1 MRLLVILRYLIPLTL
16 SFLRDRKRWIW
27 FGRPLVRSSDF
38 HQVRADRLLG
48 AIARLGPSFVKIGQM
63 FAGRADLI
71 PEPYAQRLTALTDQV
86 PPVPLADIRRT
97 IEGSLGRPVDQ
108 IFQHFDPTPLA
119 AGSLGQVH
127 RATHAG
133 RDVAVKVLRP
143 GVHELVAEDVA
154 AAGRIL
160 RVLVRFVDNPHT
172 RGFQSVVD
180 EFAVRVGDEMDFRI
194 EADNAR
200 AVRANF
206 AGNPRIRVPEIVDEL
221 STDRVL
227 VLEYVTGI
235 RIDAIAPGQYVGGL
249 AAAQVVDRL
258 IEVYIQMMLIDG
270 FFHADPHPG
279 NLLVGADGAL
289 VLLDFGVVIRV
300 TRERR
305 KTLID
310 TVFAAVQGK
319 ADGVVDG
326 FYGLGMVEPGVER
339 ERTRRLVNLLLDLGR
354 TRTTAK
360 DRVELLTQQIMD
372 EIANWPI
379 VLPSDLVYFARTAAL
394 IEGIG
399 LKYDPAFNPILDAGP
414 VLFRMRSKLLAAFSE
429 IRVLDQLDWP
439 TAIGY
444 FLGKA
449 TAIVRKAGESLAG
462 YLASWTSTTPTDEI
476 TSRKSLP
483 GG

>member
-1 MRLLVILRYLIPLTL
+1 VRLLAILRYLIPFTL
-16 SFLRDRKRWIW
+16 SFLRDRKRWIL
-27 FGRPLVRSSDF
+27 FGRPLPRSAAF
-38 HQVRADRLLG
+38 HQARAERLLQ
-48 AIARLGPSFVKIGQM
+48 AITDLGPSFVKIGQM

-71 PEPYAQRLTALTDQV
+71 PEPYAERLTALTDQV

-97 IEGSLGRPVDQ
+97 IETSLGRPLDEVFPQ
-108 IFQHFDPTPLA
+108 FDPTPLA

-127 RATHAG
+127 RAAHEG
-133 RDVAVKVLRP
+133 LDVAVKVLRP
-143 GVHELVAEDVA
+143 GVHELVAKDVA
-154 AAGRIL
+154 AARRIL

-172 RGFQSVVD
+172 RGFRSVVD
-180 EFAVRVGDEMDFRI
+180 EFAVRVRDEMDFRI

-206 AGNPRIRVPEIVDEL
+206 AGNPRIRIPKVVDEL

-235 RIDAIAPGQYVGGL
+235 RIDTIAPGQYVGGL
-249 AAAQVVDRL
+249 AAAQIVDRL
-258 IEVYIQMMLIDG
+258 IEIYIQMMLIDG

-279 NLLVGADGAL
+279 NLLVATDGAL

-305 KTLID
+305 KQLVD
-310 TVFAAVQGK
+310 AVFAAVQGQ
-319 ADGVVDG
+319 AEGVVDG
-326 FYGLGMVEPGVER
+326 FYALGMVEEGVER
-339 ERTRRLVNLLLDLGR
+339 ERILRLVELLLDLAR

-360 DRVELLTQQIMD
+360 ERVELLTQQIMD
-372 EIANWPI
+372 ELANWPI
-379 VLPSDLVYFARTAAL
+379 VMPSDLVYFARTAAL

-399 LKYDPAFNPILDAGP
+399 LRYDPAFNPILDAGP
-414 VLFRMRSKLLAAFSE
+414 VLFRMRAKLSAAFAD

-449 TAIVRKAGESLAG
+449 TAMVKKAGESLAG
-462 YLASWTSTTPTDEI
+462 YLSSWAAGTPEPDA